1 MSFQIELENVR
12 CWDPDSGF
20 SVFAA
25 KTGVIDIAALTDQGE
40 EATVQIGPYKIKV
53 SITENLLE
61 SKGTASLSVG
71 GQPLVVSNSSR
82 GTIFVQLDTVE
93 RMSMDGTNQV
103 LGSARGCFDI
113 SW

>member
-1 MSFQIELENVR
+1 MSFQIELQNVR

-25 KTGVIDIAALTDQGE
+25 NTGMIDIAALTAQGE
-40 EATVQIGPYKIKV
+40 AATVQIGPYRVKV
-53 SITENLLE
+53 TIAENALD
-61 SKGTASLSVG
+61 SKGTVSLLLG
-71 GQPLVVSNSSR
+71 EQPIAMSKSSR
-82 GTIFVQLDTVE
+82 GTVFVQLDTVE
-93 RMSMDGTNQV
+93 RMSMDGTNQI